1 MKKGDAMCFRA
12 VAAIVLA
19 LAVGL
24 AAGPA
29 QASVPIHTVLAFNP
43 AAGEF
48 PEGIA
53 IDKRGNLYTSLI
65 EPVGEVRVLRPGG
78 EQQVVAH
85 FPVSGFGP
93 LGLAADAAGALYVA
107 VASFDP
113 ATEGVY
119 RIHPDGTSTRLPGT
133 GSILFPNG
141 IALDKRGAIYAT
153 DSISGAVWRIPPGG
167 SAELWAQSPLLE
179 GNGSAGLGFPIG
191 ANGIAFRPGQVIVAN
206 TEGGS
211 LVRIPVEPNGS
222 AGTPAVIAQGPDLFG
237 ADGVALGVLGNVYV
251 AVNTQSMLLR
261 VSPGGA
267 TTTLATAADGLE
279 NPASLAF
286 GTGMGQRR
294 TLFLTNF
301 AIFSA
306 TPHPAVLAAAVG
318 EPGLPLP

>member
-113 ATEGVY
+113 ATEGV
-119 RIHPDGTSTRLPGT
+119 
-133 GSILFPNG
+133 
-141 IALDKRGAIYAT
+141 
-153 DSISGAVWRIPPGG
+153 SGAVWRIPPGG

-267 TTTLATAADGLE
+267 TTTLATA
-279 NPASLAF
+279 
-286 GTGMGQRR
+286 
-294 TLFLTNF
+294 
-301 AIFSA
+301 
-306 TPHPAVLAAAVG
+306 
-318 EPGLPLP
+318 